1 MMNQR
6 EEQIVH
12 LHHSQIQDFFAIA
25 EAIGKDFRDFTTAI
39 KCPVL
44 SRGDVAERFL
54 DFWRSHKTK
63 YQFPGYT
70 LVTVKQIALE
80 VVRYYYGDIANV

>member
-1 MMNQR
+1 MMNQNP
-6 EEQIVH
+6 EQIVH

-25 EAIGKDFRDFTTAI
+25 TAVGADFHEYTSAI

-54 DFWRSHKTK
+54 SFWKSYKDK

-80 VVRYYYGDIANV
+80 AVRYYYGDITNV